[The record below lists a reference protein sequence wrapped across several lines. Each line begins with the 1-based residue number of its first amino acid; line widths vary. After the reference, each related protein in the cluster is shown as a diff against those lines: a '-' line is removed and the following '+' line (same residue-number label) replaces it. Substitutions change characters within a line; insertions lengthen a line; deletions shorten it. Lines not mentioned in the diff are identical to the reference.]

1 MASQI
6 APPSSLQVSL
16 CKKLQNSSENW
27 LVYLLHFPLDALP
40 EVIGLGITLI
50 TTLLING

>member
-1 MASQI
+1 MTEI
-6 APPSSLQVSL
+6 T
-16 CKKLQNSSENW
+16 W
-27 LVYLLHFPLDALP
+27 LDNLVFFPVDALP